1 MRSLILSASIIIV
14 LGSATSAVAQDR
26 ARGPMASGPR
36 HAAGI
41 ARPARVAGDFRSS
54 RRLGYRTRV
63 YGAYDVYGYRSP
75 RYYGYYGYRPYR
87 SYRAYAYSP
96 VVGYRDDGCD
106 W

>member
-26 ARGPMASGPR
+26 ARGPMASSPR
-36 HAAGI
+36 PAAAL

-63 YGAYDVYGYRSP
+63 YGAYDGYGYRSP